1 LPLQNADSRQ
11 IIATNRKDP
20 AHRPG
25 LSLNHPALAT
35 MMMAMVVMVDSG
47 LCRNHRTSQ
56 NDERNRSKYKST

>member
-1 LPLQNADSRQ
+1 LPSQNADCGQ

-25 LSLNHPALAT
+25 LSLNHPDLAMMMVT
-35 MMMAMVVMVDSG
+35 MMVMVDSG

-56 NDERNRSKYKST
+56 NNERNRSKYKST